1 MCAARQ
7 YQAGADAQQGKA
19 ACSEIADAGGA
30 GTSFRDIPKSK
41 EQETYMLDTILIDLD
56 GTLFPTDQETFT
68 QTYFRELIQKAA
80 PYGYE
85 KKPFIDALWAGTAAM
100 VKNDGTRP
108 NRDAFWE
115 AFSNQLGEQVRTLE
129 PILDRFYSEEFYA
142 VRDLVPAGFTVSR
155 EIIATLREK
164 GYTVILASN
173 PIFPLAAYETRL
185 DCLGLHVSDFELVT
199 TYETSVYSKPNPDY
213 YRRILAQAGK
223 TAEHCLMAGNNIKE
237 DMIPAALL
245 GMQTYLV
252 TDFIEGGGDADA
264 YRHGSLADF
273 LHLVKQLPPAR

>member
-1 MCAARQ
+1 
-7 YQAGADAQQGKA
+7 
-19 ACSEIADAGGA
+19 
-30 GTSFRDIPKSK
+30 
-41 EQETYMLDTILIDLD
+41 
-56 GTLFPTDQETFT
+56 
-68 QTYFRELIQKAA
+68 
-80 PYGYE
+80 
-85 KKPFIDALWAGTAAM
+85 M

-115 AFSNQLGEQVRTLE
+115 AFSNQLGEQVRALE

-142 VRDLVPAGFTVSR
+142 VRDLVPAGFTASR

-223 TAEHCLMAGNNIKE
+223 AAEHCLMAGNNIKE

-264 YRHGSLADF
+264 YRHGSLCGF
-273 LHLVKQLPPAR
+273 PALCKAVAARAVNAGRGRAVNAGRGRAVNAGRGRAVNAGRGRAAGAWA